1 MSHGWETIFSHFFR
15 PCPPSAALALWSGS
29 FVCRQWRPCQ
39 TSPNVSQGQSRQSYW
54 HWSSSYP
61 CFSYFI
67 QEDDKGWEQVYTKRT
82 SRSETTSPRQAHDET
97 TFQDKSYKF
106 SEFSAPGGPSCGWG
120 SRSPRF
126 LGLPALQPQRHCKT
140 ETMETHGDTWFTA
153 RLRRWRDHQ
162 NLWESRISDISD
174 ISDLTIPL
182 GEETILRVFLWVTL
196 PGLDILHGKLETS
209 QLDKQR
215 HAALA
220 NKTSMW

>member
-29 FVCRQWRPCQ
+29 FVCRQWRPSQ

-67 QEDDKGWEQVYTKRT
+67 QKMMIKVGNKSTQKEHQGVK
-82 SRSETTSPRQAHDET
+82 RQAHNKPT
-97 TFQDKSYKF
+97 TQKFPDKSYKF

-126 LGLPALQPQRHCKT
+126 LGLPALQPQRCKT
-140 ETMETHGDTWFTA
+140 WRHMETHGSPHEKME
-153 RLRRWRDHQ
+153 RSS
-162 NLWESRISDISD
+162 ESMRISHLRHLRHLS
-174 ISDLTIPL
+174 SHYLTISL

-209 QLDKQR
+209 QLDKQLR
-215 HAALA
+215 CPCQLD
-220 NKTSMW
+220 